1 MSGQEYI
8 TAFKRFAGNL
18 LQQYSVD
25 VVRIPDANREQ
36 KLHVLEKAMYKMEN
50 ELNGKVADIIAV
62 TEANPAINEYQ
73 LEKGLREVFSSS
85 LKELLRRN
93 YRG

>member
-8 TAFKRFAGNL
+8 KAFKRFACNL
-18 LQQYSVD
+18 LQQYSLD

>member
-8 TAFKRFAGNL
+8 KAFKRFAGNL

-25 VVRIPDANREQ
+25 VLLIPDANREQ

-62 TEANPAINEYQ
+62 TETNPAINEYQ

-85 LKELLRRN
+85 LKELVRRN